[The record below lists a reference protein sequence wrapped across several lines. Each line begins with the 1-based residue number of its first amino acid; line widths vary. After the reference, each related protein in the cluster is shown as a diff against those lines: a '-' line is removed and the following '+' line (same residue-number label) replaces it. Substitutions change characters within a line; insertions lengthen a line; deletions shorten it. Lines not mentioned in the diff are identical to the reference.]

1 MGPTLR
7 IDGVIV
13 LKTGG
18 MSDTT
23 LRVGLVGY
31 GLAGS
36 AFHAP
41 LISSTPGLR
50 LAAIVTADPGRR
62 ASAAE
67 AYPDARL
74 VERAEQLWAAPDELD
89 AVVIASPNR
98 THVPLARAALEAG
111 LPVVVDKPLTRT
123 AAEGAELAALA
134 AERGLLLTVYQNRR
148 WDGDFL
154 TARKLAGNG
163 DLGRVLRFESRYERW
178 RPVPK
183 GGWRES
189 GDPDEV
195 GGLLYDLG
203 SHLVDQAL
211 QLLGPATEV
220 YAEVLTR
227 RAGLTVDDDVF
238 VALRHEGE
246 ARSHLWM
253 SALAAAP
260 GPRLRVLGD
269 RGAYVKY
276 GLDVQEDALRA
287 GRRPTEPGWG
297 EEDPAQYGVLT
308 DYDGGQR
315 TVPTEPGAYQDF
327 YAGLAAALRDGGPAP
342 VDPAGPIAALRV
354 LEAAR
359 ESAER
364 GEIVRLSI

>member
-1 MGPTLR
+1 
-7 IDGVIV
+7 
-13 LKTGG
+13 

-41 LISSTPGLR
+41 LISTTPGLS

-62 ASAAE
+62 AAAGA
-67 AYPDARL
+67 AYPDARI
-74 VERAEQLWAAPDELD
+74 VERAEDLWAEPGQLD
-89 AVVIASPNR
+89 AVVVASPNR
-98 THVPLARAALEAG
+98 THAPLARAALEAG
-111 LPVVVDKPLTRT
+111 LAVVVDKPLTRT
-123 AAEGAELAALA
+123 AAEGAQLAALA
-134 AERGLLLTVYQNRR
+134 AERGLVLTVYQNRR

-154 TARKLAGNG
+154 TAKRLIEAGE
-163 DLGRVLRFESRYERW
+163 LGRVLRLESRFDRW

-189 GDPDEV
+189 GDPAEA

-211 QLLGPATEV
+211 QLFGPATEV
-220 YAEVLTR
+220 YAEVHTR

-238 VALRHEGE
+238 VALRHDGDV
-246 ARSHLWM
+246 RSHLWM
-253 SALAAAP
+253 TALAASA

-297 EEDPAQYGVLT
+297 AEDPAAHGVLT
-308 DYDGGQR
+308 DAEGR
-315 TVPTEPGAYQDF
+315 EHTVATEPGAYQEF
-327 YAGLAAALRDGGPAP
+327 YAGFAAALRDGAPAP
-342 VDPAGPIAALRV
+342 VDPAGPIAALGV

-359 ESAER
+359 RSAER
-364 GEIVRLSI
+364 GEVVRLPA

>member
-1 MGPTLR
+1 
-7 IDGVIV
+7 
-13 LKTGG
+13 

-23 LRVGLVGY
+23 LRVGLLGY

-41 LISSTPGLR
+41 LISTTPGLR
-50 LAAIVTADPGRR
+50 LDAVVTASPERQAAAAQRYPG
-62 ASAAE
+62 
-67 AYPDARL
+67 ARI
-74 VERAEQLWAAPDELD
+74 VERAEELWSAGLD
-89 AVVIASPNR
+89 AVVVASPNR
-98 THVPLARAALEAG
+98 THAPLARAALEAG
-111 LPVVVDKPLTRT
+111 LSVVVDKPLTAT
-123 AAEGAELAALA
+123 AAEGEELAALA

-154 TARKLAGNG
+154 TARKLVEGG
-163 DLGRVLRFESRYERW
+163 ELGRVLRFESRFDRW

-189 GDPDEV
+189 GDPAEA

-220 YAEVLTR
+220 YAEVHTR
-227 RAGLTVDDDVF
+227 RAGLTVDDDTF
-238 VALRHEGE
+238 VALRHAGD

-253 SALAAAP
+253 SALAASA

-269 RGAYVKY
+269 RGAYTKY

-287 GRRPTEPGWG
+287 GRLPTEPGWG
-297 EEDPAQYGVLT
+297 AEDPAAHGVLT
-308 DYDGGQR
+308 GYDGQDR
-315 TVPTEPGAYQDF
+315 TVPTEPGAYQSF
-327 YAGLAAALRDGGPAP
+327 YAGLAAALRDGGPSP
-342 VDPAGPIAALRV
+342 VEVSGSIAALRV

-359 ESAER
+359 RSAER
-364 GEIVRLSI
+364 GEVVRL